1 MQGEKESTE
10 GASEIVCPGT
20 FLSKLFNATLV
31 QGEQESVLKERQRES
46 AEEAAERAAA
56 KTAAALVCFL
66 NYEVS
71 LAYIS
76 GHHDFKSWFIHGWA
90 IR

>member
-1 MQGEKESTE
+1 M
-10 GASEIVCPGT
+10 
-20 FLSKLFNATLV
+20 

-76 GHHDFKSWFIHGWA
+76 GHHDFKSWFYSWMGHPLSLCKFAESTCKLPPFCLSGLA
-90 IR
+90 I